1 MASTHTQLDVSNIVM
16 SSKTD
21 IQVINEYIQ
30 ELKSSKTDI
39 QVVNEYIQEL
49 KSQGIQGS
57 DLYEAVAEMHVSLKR
72 QKSKNRCQHCWHD
85 KTKECICEYIPNF
98 GVTGRHQREQRKRK
112 RTYADDKITKEN
124 NEDSED
130 ASSPSPLHN
139 VKVLLLMH
147 YKEYYSAGNSGKLL
161 ISMFPNAEL
170 FIFGLKT
177 DWERLVVELAVD
189 PQHNMVLWPGSE
201 SISLDEFIIKTKT
214 SNTTL
219 EKNEEAPFSSSSSSV
234 SVASPCI
241 AKSKTSITTPG
252 AKAGTSSSS
261 PSPPSSPSSSSSSF
275 VPNPPYLRVVI
286 LDGSYNHAN
295 NMHKC
300 MTKRLPLNL
309 MPLSVAL
316 HPTTKSIFHRSL
328 KSYSKNSARVIK
340 DETNQL
346 DSKAMRTSTV
356 EAFALLL
363 SELGERKEITC
374 QMIDAVRINNLA
386 LKHDVSVR
394 PTRR

>member
-21 IQVINEYIQ
+21 IQVVNEYIQ
-30 ELKSSKTDI
+30 VSSKTDI

-112 RTYADDKITKEN
+112 RTNADDKITKEN
-124 NEDSED
+124 NEDPED
-130 ASSPSPLHN
+130 ASSLSPLHN

-252 AKAGTSSSS
+252 AKAGTSTSSSS

-275 VPNPPYLRVVI
+275 VSSPPYLRVVI